1 MIFVIIA
8 AGLFV
13 ALSFFVSDRRPVMGL
28 LTVLPVA
35 AVVVFL
41 FAFMVIVGIPL
52 GPVTATL
59 AAVVIGVGVDY
70 TIHITHRFLDFRR
83 EGLDTG
89 KAITATLATTG
100 AALVV
105 SGLTTGIGFAV
116 LLLSSLIPF
125 QQLGALL
132 IVAVVGSGLVSILVL
147 PSMLVLWER
156 FLTGRGRVPA
166 IGTSGAADGTSETV
180 DAVETAV

>member
-1 MIFVIIA
+1 M
-8 AGLFV
+8 
-13 ALSFFVSDRRPVMGL
+13 
-28 LTVLPVA
+28 
-35 AVVVFL
+35 
-41 FAFMVIVGIPL
+41 
-52 GPVTATL
+52 
-59 AAVVIGVGVDY
+59 VIGVGVDY

-147 PSMLVLWER
+147 PSMLVIYARRSER
-156 FLTGRGRVPA
+156 SSLESEREPLPTMG
-166 IGTSGAADGTSETV
+166 GASESQ
-180 DAVETAV
+180 A

>member
-1 MIFVIIA
+1 
-8 AGLFV
+8 
-13 ALSFFVSDRRPVMGL
+13 
-28 LTVLPVA
+28 
-35 AVVVFL
+35 
-41 FAFMVIVGIPL
+41 MVIVGIPL

-83 EGLDTG
+83 EGLDTST
-89 KAITATLATTG
+89 AITATLATTG

-132 IVAVVGSGLVSILVL
+132 IVAVVGSGLVSVLVL

-156 FLTGRGRVPA
+156 FLTNRGRVPF
-166 IGTSGAADGTSETV
+166 TVESEAV
-180 DAVETAV
+180 DAVEVTA